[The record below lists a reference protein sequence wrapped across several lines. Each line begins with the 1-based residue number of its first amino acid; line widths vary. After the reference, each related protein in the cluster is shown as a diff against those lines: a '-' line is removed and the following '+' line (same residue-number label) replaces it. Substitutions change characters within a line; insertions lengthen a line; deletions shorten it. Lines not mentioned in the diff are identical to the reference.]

1 MNTDDYDV
9 VLDALKKYRD
19 QLWRMTEQNLR
30 SDLVGLNIMD
40 DIRLEQIAELD
51 RAIKRRLEEL
61 KC

>member
-1 MNTDDYDV
+1 MNTDNYDV

-30 SDLVGLNIMD
+30 SELVGLNIMD

-51 RAIKRRLEEL
+51 QAIKRRFEEL